1 MNVIAQLC
9 LRGEDPHS
17 PQARRRC
24 GTISGGMGIVLNLL
38 LSISKLLAG
47 LLTAS
52 VAMTADGLNNLSDAA
67 TSVVTLI
74 GFRLAGQ
81 EADAEHPFGHGRI
94 EYVAGLIVSLAVL
107 LMGVEVGR
115 SAVDSLIHG
124 SEPQFSLLSVGI
136 LCAAILVKFWMFWF
150 NRMLGRSI
158 DSAAMAATAAD
169 SLSDT
174 LSTSVVLL
182 STLLSHFFHLQVDGL
197 AGLLVC
203 FFILKT
209 GWEAAR
215 DTLDPLLG
223 RPMDPEL
230 AADIDKL
237 VLSHDHILGIHDLV
251 YHDYGPGR
259 AMMSFHA
266 EVPADGDLLEIHDI
280 IDHIERE
287 LKAKHHI
294 ETVIHMDPVVCDERT
309 SALRSQVEALA
320 REIDPLLTIHDFRI
334 TAGPMHTNVIF
345 DVVVP
350 YGFRLSD
357 SQVRETLSDK
367 VAALSP
373 RYYPVIQVDHSYVDG
388 RGGAAKDSLSP

>member
-1 MNVIAQLC
+1 MNFIVQLC
-9 LRGEDPHS
+9 LRGEDPQS

-24 GTISGGMGIVLNLL
+24 GTIAGTMGILLNLL
-38 LSISKLLAG
+38 LSGSKLLAG

-81 EADAEHPFGHGRI
+81 EADADHPFGHGRI
-94 EYVAGLIVSLAVL
+94 EYVAGLIVSLAIL

-115 SAVDSLIHG
+115 SAVDSLLHA
-124 SEPQFSLLSVGI
+124 SEPDFSPLAVGI

-150 NRMLGRSI
+150 NRTLGRHI
-158 DSAAMAATAAD
+158 GSAAMEATAAD

-174 LSTSVVLL
+174 LSTAVVLL
-182 STLLSHFFHLQVDGL
+182 STLLGHFFQLHVDGL

-203 FFILKT
+203 AFILKT

-237 VLSHDHILGIHDLV
+237 VLGHDHILGIHDLV

-266 EVPADGDLLEIHDI
+266 EVPMSADIMEAHDA

-287 LKAKHHI
+287 LKAKYHI
-294 ETVIHMDPVVCDERT
+294 LTSIHMDPIATDDERVNEMRNQVT
-309 SALRSQVEALA
+309 ALVKG
-320 REIDPLLTIHDFRI
+320 IDSSLTIHDFRM
-334 TAGPMHTNVIF
+334 TEGPDHMNLIF
-345 DVVVP
+345 DVVAPHRFV
-350 YGFRLSD
+350 LSD
-357 SQVRETLSDK
+357 EQLVETIQQKVREMGE
-367 VAALSP
+367 
-373 RYYPVIQVDHSYVDG
+373 RYYAVLQVDHAFVES
-388 RGGAAKDSLSP
+388 